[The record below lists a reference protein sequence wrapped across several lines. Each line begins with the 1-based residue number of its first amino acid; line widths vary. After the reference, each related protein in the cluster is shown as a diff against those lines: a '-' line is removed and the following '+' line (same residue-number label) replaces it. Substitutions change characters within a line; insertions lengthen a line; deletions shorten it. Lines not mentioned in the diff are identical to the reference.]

1 MLTPKERARIRMTE
15 NYRQKFAGSPKV
27 SSNRSAIF
35 AFLNTNLG
43 LFMLSSVFI
52 TLFSWGY
59 NNWSEIQKA
68 KVKKAETEKH
78 LRIEIAYR
86 LRIIHKLTRRF
97 PDSDLNI
104 IRTATYGFRVGT
116 MQLPTH
122 MLLYS
127 PVFDEYGSRS
137 LESLFWELESSVN
150 DSEKAAI
157 SNARIKCF
165 DISEYYDRLNI
176 IKQAAPQARDESGYV
191 YFYELPDSDK
201 QNLENNVF
209 KYLTAFEQGA

>member
-1 MLTPKERARIRMTE
+1 M
-15 NYRQKFAGSPKV
+15 
-27 SSNRSAIF
+27 SSKRGAVF
-35 AFLNTNLG
+35 DFLNTNLG

-68 KVKKAETEKH
+68 KLKKAETEKH

-104 IRTATYGFRVGT
+104 IRTATYGFRVGS

-137 LESLFWELESSVN
+137 LESLFGELESSVN

-165 DISEYYDRLNI
+165 DISEYYDKLTV
-176 IKQAAPQARDESGYV
+176 IKQAAPAARDESGYV
-191 YFYELPDSDK
+191 YFYELPEVDK
-201 QNLENNVF
+201 ASLENNVF
-209 KYLTAFEQGA
+209 KYLVIFEKGA